1 MPKIKLSCGVLGAT
15 TAELVDSH
23 LILHIWIVNIV
34 FQMGEL
40 QLNIFQRLTRRWE
53 AIHPYNAAQVMRIE
67 GRLDANDA
75 ANAWAEAMRTLGLGT
90 VHLTKHSY
98 RHEPLNGE
106 FATYPL
112 RVLDP
117 SACIAQFLTAEL
129 NRAFDH
135 EDEPPFRPFFIQHE
149 TDFEFGV
156 IYQHWIADS
165 VSIQAVLR
173 EWFVRLFDPS
183 AGRGKPMRQA
193 RSGYWGLFGPR
204 GAWHVDETALA
215 GFRSHMRHRRV
226 RKVMTMGK
234 RDYPSRVRLFRV
246 DDGLINRILS
256 YARRERCKV
265 HDVLLAAICE
275 ACDQHLPT
283 QTRSNRPDMSI
294 GSIVDLRPQA
304 GNELN
309 NTFGMF
315 LGFSKVMC
323 RPQDLRDWPRLLRT
337 VASQNQVHK
346 RNGIAQASMVWM
358 GAAQLLDSVV
368 PNENLY
374 RFYRKEIPTSGG
386 LSNVNMNVGWAG
398 KYAPQPLK
406 EYWRISPTG
415 PLAPLV
421 FSTTTLGSSMF
432 IALTCRD
439 ALLPSPL
446 AENLAQTFL
455 SRLRHVAG

>member
-1 MPKIKLSCGVLGAT
+1 
-15 TAELVDSH
+15 
-23 LILHIWIVNIV
+23 
-34 FQMGEL
+34 MGEL

-67 GRLDANDA
+67 GRVSVEDAS
-75 ANAWAEAMRTLGLGT
+75 NAWAEALRGLGLGRVQLARRT
-90 VHLTKHSY
+90 Y

-112 RVLDP
+112 RVRES
-117 SACIAQFLTAEL
+117 SACIAEFLTTEL
-129 NRAFDH
+129 NRPFDQS
-135 EDEPPFRPFFIQHE
+135 DEPPFRPFLIHHE
-149 TDFEFGV
+149 NDFEFGV

-165 VSIQAVLR
+165 VSIQTVLR
-173 EWFVRLFDPS
+173 EWFVRLFDPL
-183 AGRGKPMRQA
+183 AVRGKPMRQQPG
-193 RSGYWGLFGPR
+193 GYWRLFGSR
-204 GAWHVDETALA
+204 GSWHIDETALA

-226 RKVMTMGK
+226 RKVQTLGK
-234 RDYPSRVRLFRV
+234 QDYPSRVRLYRV
-246 DDGLINRILS
+246 DEGLIGRILS
-256 YARRERCKV
+256 YARAQRCKV

-275 ACDQHLPT
+275 ACDRHLPT
-283 QTRSNRPDMSI
+283 QPRSNRPDMSI

-304 GNELN
+304 GTALE

-368 PNENLY
+368 SDEDLY

-421 FSTTTLGSSMF
+421 FSTTTLGSSLF

-439 ALLPSPL
+439 ALLPTPL
-446 AENLAQTFL
+446 AEQLAETFL
-455 SRLRHVAG
+455 NRLRQVAG

>member
-1 MPKIKLSCGVLGAT
+1 MA
-15 TAELVDSH
+15 D
-23 LILHIWIVNIV
+23 
-34 FQMGEL
+34 L

-53 AIHPYNAAQVMRIE
+53 AIHPYNAAQVMRID
-67 GRLDANDA
+67 GRVAADEA
-75 ANAWAEAMRTLGLGT
+75 ANAWAEALRGLGLGR
-90 VHLTKHSY
+90 VHLTKQSY

-106 FATYPL
+106 FADYPL
-112 RVLDP
+112 RVLD
-117 SACIAQFLTAEL
+117 SSVCLAEFLTAEL
-129 NRAFDH
+129 NRAFNQ
-135 EDEPPFRPFFIQHE
+135 EDEPPFRPFLVQHE
-149 TDFEFGV
+149 NDFEFGV

-183 AGRGKPMRQA
+183 APRGKPMRKQ
-193 RSGYWGLFGPR
+193 REGYWRLFGSR
-204 GAWHVDETALA
+204 GNWRLNETALA

-226 RKVMTMGK
+226 RKVLTMGK
-234 RDYPSRVRLFRV
+234 RDYPSRVRLYRV
-246 DDGLINRILS
+246 DDGLIERILG

-275 ACDQHLPT
+275 ACDRHLPT
-283 QTRSNRPDMSI
+283 QPRSNRPDMSI
-294 GSIVDLRPQA
+294 GSIVDLRPEA
-304 GNELN
+304 GGELN

-323 RPQDLRDWPRLLRT
+323 RPQDLHNWSRLLRT

-346 RNGIAQASMVWM
+346 RNGIAQASMIWM

-368 PNENLY
+368 PDENLY

-421 FSTTTLGSSMF
+421 FSTTTLGTSLF

-446 AENLAQTFL
+446 ADDLAKTFL
-455 SRLRHVAG
+455 SRLHQVGAS